1 MTHLRRLAPDFA
13 FVVFLIVLA
22 MVLGAILDST
32 CRGSDDIR
40 RGYVLTGKVE
50 RVADGDSFW
59 LTTPTASHKIR
70 LFAVDAPELNYKLFG
85 KTWPE
90 QPYAVQSR
98 DVLKS
103 MLIGNT
109 VECTVIAKSY
119 DRFVCTVTVG
129 AKDVALEM
137 VKAGAAWVEP
147 RYNHSQ
153 VLRDAQREAQDTKRG
168 LFSDQYKPQVEP
180 RLWRQGKR

>member
-1 MTHLRRLAPDFA
+1 MSHLRRLAPDFA

-22 MVLGAILDST
+22 MALGAILDST

-70 LFAVDAPELNYKLFG
+70 LFAVDAPELNHKLFG

-119 DRFVCTVTVG
+119 DRFVCTVKVG

-153 VLRDAQREAQDTKRG
+153 ALRDAQDEARDAKRG
-168 LFSDQYKPQVEP
+168 LFSDQYKPQIEP
-180 RLWRQGKR
+180 RFWRAGKR